1 MQAVRDHE
9 FMQQFSGNQYD
20 PFIVDEARCHDSKV
34 LAHFVDDAQGTRAD
48 AYEKSVAVAKHPIVP
63 EQITREHPRA
73 IPILSTRGKE
83 HRRALS
89 FRIFGFFVAGAFL
102 VGPMWLLVLVR
113 SVWVHLSVTTACV
126 LAFGST
132 MVWWTAT
139 IETVL
144 AGTFAYAAVL
154 MVFVGVMM
162 QELH

>member
-9 FMQQFSGNQYD
+9 YMQQFSGSQHD
-20 PFIVDEARCHDSKV
+20 PFIVDEARFHDSQV
-34 LAHFVDDAQGTRAD
+34 LAHFVDDAEGARAD
-48 AYEKSVAVAKHPIVP
+48 AYEGSIAVAKHPIVP
-63 EQITREHPRA
+63 EQISPENPRA
-73 IPILSTRGKE
+73 VPILSTRGNEYK
-83 HRRALS
+83 RALW
-89 FRIFGFFVAGAFL
+89 FRVFGFLAAGAFL

-113 SVWVHLSVTTACV
+113 SVWVHLIVTTACV
-126 LAFGST
+126 LFFGSA